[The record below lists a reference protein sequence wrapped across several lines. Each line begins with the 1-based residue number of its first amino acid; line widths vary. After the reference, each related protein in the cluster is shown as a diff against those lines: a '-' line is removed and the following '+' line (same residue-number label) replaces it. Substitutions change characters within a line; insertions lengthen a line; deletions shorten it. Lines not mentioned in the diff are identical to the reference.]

1 MPLRYICHS
10 SHWSL
15 VKINMSIS
23 QKKPSSQIGPFEKL
37 GILVMKFLFLPF
49 GTKVDRFVVEQLNF

>member
-1 MPLRYICHS
+1 MPLQYKCHS
-10 SHWSL
+10 NPWSL

-23 QKKPSSQIGPFEKL
+23 QEEPYSQIGPFEKL

-49 GTKVDRFVVEQLNF
+49 GIRADRFMGEQLSF

>member
-10 SHWSL
+10 SPWSL

-23 QKKPSSQIGPFEKL
+23 QEPSSQIGLFEKL

-49 GTKVDRFVVEQLNF
+49 GTRVDRFVVEQLNF